1 MPKFSKIS
9 KEEFERL
16 IKEGK
21 IQPMSDE
28 EEQQDIPD
36 GISPA
41 FNIWYALEDGTD
53 VDSSK
58 FFKD

>member
-16 IKEGK
+16 IKEAK

-28 EEQQDIPD
+28 EDQQDILD

-41 FNIWYALEDGTD
+41 FNVWHALEDGTNA
-53 VDSSK
+53 DS
-58 FFKD
+58 

>member
-21 IQPMSDE
+21 IQPMSNE
-28 EEQQDIPD
+28 EDQQDIPD

-41 FNIWYALEDGTD
+41 FNVWYALEDGTD
-53 VDSSK
+53 ADS
-58 FFKD
+58 

>member
-16 IKEGK
+16 IKEAK

-28 EEQQDIPD
+28 EDQQNIFE

-41 FNIWYALEDGTD
+41 FNVWYASEDGTD
-53 VDSSK
+53 ADS
-58 FFKD
+58 